1 MAVGGARMGRVAREE
16 KRVTFQYTTLD
27 IVVTVVLGV
36 VFGVLNSPFGTVYQ
50 AFQAAFGPVG
60 ANIFGVF
67 NISQVLAM
75 YIIRKPGVAFINMMV
90 NGLVQMLSGN
100 PAGAITL
107 GWGFTQGLGA
117 EVVFAAFR
125 YRRFDWLA
133 CFLAGGL
140 GANTFS
146 NVWTYTVYGF
156 TDGSWQLMLAGTLLG
171 IVTYGL
177 MSGVVAWG
185 LGQIL
190 KRMGVLN
197 AFRAGREPDVIRE
210 DTALAA

>member
-1 MAVGGARMGRVAREE
+1 MAVGGARIGRAAREE
-16 KRVTFQYTTLD
+16 KRVTFRYSTLD
-27 IVVTVVLGV
+27 IVVAVVLGV

-75 YIIRKPGVAFINMMV
+75 YIIRKPGIAFINMMV

-117 EVVFAAFR
+117 EIVFAAFR
-125 YRRFDWLA
+125 YRRFDWVA

-146 NVWTYTVYGF
+146 NVWTYSVYGF
-156 TDGSWQLMLAGTLLG
+156 IAGSWQIMLAGTLLG
-171 IVTYGL
+171 VVTYGV
-177 MSGVVAWG
+177 MSGLVAWV
-185 LGQIL
+185 LGRLL
-190 KRMGVLN
+190 KRLGALN
-197 AFRAGREPDVIRE
+197 AFRAGREPDVIRDE
-210 DTALAA
+210 APLPA

>member
-1 MAVGGARMGRVAREE
+1 VAREQH
-16 KRVTFQYTTLD
+16 TFRYTTLD

-50 AFQAAFGPVG
+50 GFQAAFGPVG

-75 YIIRKPGVAFINMMV
+75 YIVRKPGVAFINMMV

-117 EVVFAAFR
+117 EIVFAAFR
-125 YRRFDWLA
+125 YRRFDWIA

-156 TDGSWQLMLAGTLLG
+156 IAGSWQLMLAGTLLG
-171 IVTYGL
+171 IVTYGI

-185 LGQIL
+185 LGRLL
-190 KRMGVLN
+190 KQTGALN
-197 AFRAGREPDVIRE
+197 AFRAGHEPDVLPPRTPA
-210 DTALAA
+210 TA

>member
-1 MAVGGARMGRVAREE
+1 MVAGGSRVGRVAREQY
-16 KRVTFQYTTLD
+16 TFRYTTLD

-75 YIIRKPGVAFINMMV
+75 YIVRKPGVAFINMMV

-117 EVVFAAFR
+117 EIVFAAFR
-125 YRRFDWLA
+125 YRRFDWIS

-156 TDGSWQLMLAGTLLG
+156 IAGSWQLMLAGTLLG
-171 IVTYGL
+171 IVTYGI

-185 LGQIL
+185 LGRLL
-190 KRMGVLN
+190 KQMGALN
-197 AFRAGREPDVIRE
+197 AFRAGHEPDVLPPR
-210 DTALAA
+210 TAATA

>member
-1 MAVGGARMGRVAREE
+1 MATGERIGRAQRQQFTL
-16 KRVTFQYTTLD
+16 RYTTLD
-27 IVVTVVLGV
+27 IVVAVVLGV

-75 YIIRKPGVAFINMMV
+75 YIIRKPGIAFINMMV
-90 NGLVQMLSGN
+90 NGLVQFLSGN

-117 EVVFAAFR
+117 ELVFLAFR

-140 GANTFS
+140 GANTLS
-146 NVWTYTVYGF
+146 NVWTYTIYGF
-156 TDGSWQLMLAGTLLG
+156 IGGSWQIMLAGTLLG
-171 IVTYGL
+171 IVTYGI
-177 MSGVVAWG
+177 MSGLVAWG
-185 LGQIL
+185 LGRLL
-190 KRMGVLN
+190 KQLGALN
-197 AFRAGREPDVIRE
+197 AFRAGREPDVLPRE
-210 DTALAA
+210 SAAAV

>member
-1 MAVGGARMGRVAREE
+1 MAEAERIGAAARVESGKFR
-16 KRVTFQYTTLD
+16 YTTLD

-36 VFGVLNSPFGTVYQ
+36 VFGVLNSPFGVVYQ

-60 ANIFGVF
+60 ANLFGVF

-75 YIIRKPGVAFINMMV
+75 YIVRKPGVAFINMMV

-117 EVVFAAFR
+117 EIVFAVYR

-140 GANTFS
+140 GANVFS

-156 TDGSWQLMLAGTLLG
+156 IAGSWQLMLAGTVLG
-171 IVTYGL
+171 IFTYGV
-177 MSGVVAWG
+177 MSGLVAWG
-185 LGQIL
+185 LGRTL
-190 KRMGVLN
+190 RKLGVLN
-197 AFRAGREPDVIRE
+197 NFRAGREPEILE
-210 DTALAA
+210 KPAA

>member
-1 MAVGGARMGRVAREE
+1 MAVGGARIGRAAREE
-16 KRVTFQYTTLD
+16 KRFTFRYTTLD
-27 IVVTVVLGV
+27 IVVAVVLGV

-75 YIIRKPGVAFINMMV
+75 YIIRKPGIAFINMMV

-117 EVVFAAFR
+117 EIVFAAFR
-125 YRRFDWLA
+125 YRRFDWVA

-146 NVWTYTVYGF
+146 NVWTYSVYGF
-156 TDGSWQLMLAGTLLG
+156 IAGSWQIMLAGTLLG
-171 IVTYGL
+171 VVTYGV
-177 MSGVVAWG
+177 MSGLVAWV
-185 LGQIL
+185 LGRLL
-190 KRMGVLN
+190 KRLGALN
-197 AFRAGREPDVIRE
+197 AFRAGREPDVIRDE
-210 DTALAA
+210 APLPA

>member
-1 MAVGGARMGRVAREE
+1 MATERIGGAAREQAG
-16 KRVTFQYTTLD
+16 RYRYTTLD

-36 VFGVLNSPFGTVYQ
+36 VFGVLNSPFGVVYQ
-50 AFQAAFGPVG
+50 AFQAALGPVG

-75 YIIRKPGVAFINMMV
+75 YIVRKPGVAFINMMV

-117 EVVFAAFR
+117 EIVFAIFH
-125 YRRFDWLA
+125 YRRFDWIA

-140 GANTFS
+140 GANTLS

-156 TDGSWQLMLAGTLLG
+156 IGGSFTLMLAGTLLG
-171 IVTYGL
+171 IVTYGIL
-177 MSGVVAWG
+177 SGLVAWV
-185 LGQIL
+185 LGRTL
-190 KRMGVLN
+190 KQLGVLD
-197 AFRAGREPDVIRE
+197 AFRSGREPDVLPVPA
-210 DTALAA
+210 T

>member
-1 MAVGGARMGRVAREE
+1 MADAGRVGAAARAQTG
-16 KRVTFQYTTLD
+16 RFRYTTLD

-36 VFGVLNSPFGTVYQ
+36 VFGVLNSPFGVVYQ
-50 AFQAAFGPVG
+50 AFQAAFGPIG
-60 ANIFGVF
+60 ANLFGVF

-75 YIIRKPGVAFINMMV
+75 YIVRKPGVAFINMMV

-117 EVVFAAFR
+117 EIIFALFR

-156 TDGSWQLMLAGTLLG
+156 IGGSAGLMAIGTLVG
-171 IVTYGL
+171 IFTYGV
-177 MSGVVAWG
+177 MSGLVAWG
-185 LGQIL
+185 LGRIL
-190 KRMGVLN
+190 RQLGVLN
-197 AFRAGREPDVIRE
+197 NFRAGREPEVLE
-210 DTALAA
+210 KKAVA